1 MPTWRGRGSFHG
13 KSSRAH
19 IIGKNHLEFQK
30 GRRLGEWPPPAPNL
44 APSTQPHRP
53 PGTFLSPSHA
63 CCFPPSS
70 SPPSTGTFPRDAH
83 SPEDAHS
90 PLPDRQCFL
99 LPITASPAIIR
110 ILCSLSLSS
119 VFPLVCQ
126 SMCLSSLSLSL
137 SLHGLLTQEHQVSRK
152 EARCRNLDRLMYS
165 VLTKASAR
173 KVV

>member
-1 MPTWRGRGSFHG
+1 MARTIWNFRREGGWESGPHLPLTLLPRLSHIGHLGPFCPQATLAAFH
-13 KSSRAH
+13 
-19 IIGKNHLEFQK
+19 
-30 GRRLGEWPPPAPNL
+30 PPPAHLPL
-44 APSTQPHRP
+44 APS
-53 PGTFLSPSHA
+53 PGMPTILSPN
-63 CCFPPSS
+63 
-70 SPPSTGTFPRDAH
+70 
-83 SPEDAHS
+83 
-90 PLPDRQCFL
+90 RQCFL